1 MKEGLPLKLF
11 EFIKAQGY
19 ITYQQMVDKTNDLGY
34 KVETATRK
42 LRLLTDETDE
52 NPNPL
57 VEEVKNDK
65 GVIIGYKYVGTPTG
79 ILTPNPTITP
89 FTAKPVPL
97 FDMPSSKPKSH
108 YDY

>member
-1 MKEGLPLKLF
+1 MKDGLPLKLY

-52 NPNPL
+52 NPHPL
-57 VEEVKNDK
+57 VEKVKNEK
-65 GVIIGYKYVGTPTG
+65 GVIIGYKYVGERKQENTPKPTQQRIVG
-79 ILTPNPTITP
+79 LNLALQKKVINP
-89 FTAKPVPL
+89 
-97 FDMPSSKPKSH
+97 
-108 YDY
+108 YDYQ

>member
-1 MKEGLPLKLF
+1 MKDGLPLKLF

-52 NPNPL
+52 NPHPL
-57 VEEVKNDK
+57 VKKVKNDK
-65 GVIIGYKYVGTPTG
+65 GVIIGYRYVGTSTG
-79 ILTPNPTITP
+79 ILTPKPTETP
-89 FTAKPVPL
+89 LTAKPVAL
-97 FDMPSSKPKSH
+97 FDTPRPKFKSH
-108 YDY
+108 YE

>member
-1 MKEGLPLKLF
+1 MKDGLPMKLY

-57 VEEVKNDK
+57 VKKVKNDK
-65 GVIIGYKYVGTPTG
+65 GVIIGYRYVGERKQENVPKPIQQRIVG
-79 ILTPNPTITP
+79 LNLALQKKVINP
-89 FTAKPVPL
+89 
-97 FDMPSSKPKSH
+97 
-108 YDY
+108 YDYQ